1 MLDKRAWIITGIIV
15 LLSLGAYAIWI
26 RRAQAFYNARSLSA
40 AQHHAQEAAPKTTT
54 LHVEGC
60 REDFIVNPGEVV
72 EPRIAPGCTIGQF
85 RSVYGEEATQDDGV
99 FTWKTD
105 PFSLIVSPS
114 KTGDPSG
121 SVQLAMNGG
130 HVVET
135 LDGIELGLDSFNT
148 ILHKMR
154 DRKIEIHERILRDG
168 ENWMYTL
175 SMYSAC
181 GRNYRSEYSRSIPS
195 DPRTDS
201 LINRRVT
208 ESNGQPGP
216 LRSDIFMNKVTYDYV
231 LRQSDGTDDSGQGEP
246 AEHN

>member
-1 MLDKRAWIITGIIV
+1 MLDKRAWIISAIIV

-40 AQHHAQEAAPKTTT
+40 AQHHAPNSAPKTTT
-54 LHVEGC
+54 LHVDGC

-72 EPRIAPGCTIGQF
+72 EPRIAPGATIDRF
-85 RSVYGEEATQDDGV
+85 RSVYGPEAKKDAGV
-99 FTWKTD
+99 FTWNTN
-105 PFSLIVSPS
+105 PFALIVSPS

-121 SVQLAMNGG
+121 SVQIALNGG

-154 DRKIEIHERILRDG
+154 DRKIEIRERILHDG
-168 ENWMYTL
+168 NSWILTL

-181 GRNYRSEYSRSIPS
+181 GHTYRGEYSRGIPA

-201 LINRRVT
+201 LINRRIT
-208 ESNGQPGP
+208 ESTGQPGP
-216 LRSDIFMNKVTYDYV
+216 LRSDIFMNKVAYNYV
-231 LRQSDGTDDSGQGEP
+231 LTKSDSTDDSGQGEP